1 MREEQEQAKEALI
14 DAVVELALER
24 TRDLPP
30 DRTERLL
37 REYYRRAAPL
47 DLVGADP
54 ADRYAAALRHWQ
66 LARHR
71 TAGTTLVRVYDP
83 APVEDGWHTQH
94 TVVDLVTDD
103 MPFIVDSVVA
113 ELQRRGLTIHVLLHP
128 VALVHRSADGE
139 VVDIHRAGNGPAPS
153 PDPSGGRVPEGTVVF
168 RESFVHVEVDRL
180 ADAAARE
187 ELVGA
192 IRSVLDDVRA
202 ATGDW
207 SAMRDRAMALADD
220 LDRPAPP
227 GVDPDEWRE
236 AAALLRWLVADNF
249 TFLAFRS
256 YDLVAT
262 TSGDELVSVAG
273 SGLGLQRAAP
283 SSVTPLGLLSP
294 RIAQLARAPRVLNLT
309 KTNAVSRVHRA
320 VPFDYVGVK
329 RFAPDGTVLGEDRFL
344 GLYTARAYAAPLADV
359 PVVRRSVAMVR
370 ERAGFLPGSHDASQL
385 QQVLAT
391 LPRDE
396 LLQFSAEE
404 LYETALGIVDL
415 RDRRTVSLFVRREPY
430 GRWLSCLVLVPRDRF
445 NTAVRLKMQQ
455 VLLEAYRGTS
465 CTFSTVIGDE
475 PLARVHL
482 QIRTAAGPD
491 DELPDTG
498 VVRARLERLTTSWHD
513 RLRASLLEVLG
524 EQQGLALFSRYQH
537 RLPGAYEDDVLPDAA
552 VADLQ
557 ALEALGPDDL
567 AARLLQPLEAP
578 EGELRLRIYRSGSP
592 VDLSAVLP
600 LLHDL
605 GARVLDERPY
615 EIRDPDGPSR
625 WIYDMGLA
633 VPGDL
638 SDHER
643 RRLVEDAFVA
653 AWRSDVDSDGF
664 AGLAALAGLAWQEVE
679 VVRACARY
687 LRQIGTPFSPA
698 YLEQALLRN
707 PTIAAGLARLFA
719 LRFDPALVAQPGSSE
734 ELDAVRLHLD
744 GLVDAV
750 ASLDEDRILRSF
762 RSVLEATV
770 RTNHYRRDGSGGA
783 RAALALKLDPC
794 LLPEVPKPV
803 PAHEIFV
810 SSPRV
815 EGVHLR
821 MGRVARGGLRW
832 SERREDYR
840 TEVLGLVKAQSV
852 KNAVI
857 VPVGAKGGFVCL
869 RLPAGADRATTMA
882 HVALCYDEFV
892 SALLDVTDDLVDGA
906 AVPPERVVRHDGDDP
921 YLVVAAD
928 KGTASFSDR
937 ANALAAAR
945 GFWLGDAFA
954 SGGSVGYDHK
964 KLAITARGAWVSVQ
978 RHFRELGIDADRD
991 PITVAGIG
999 DMSGDVFGN
1008 GLLRSPHVRLVA
1020 AFDHRHVFLD
1030 PDPDPAASFAERR
1043 RLFDLPGSSWAD
1055 YDPALL
1061 SPGGGVFARSLKSV
1075 QLTPEVRAL
1084 LAVDAEELT
1093 PAELIQAVLCA
1104 PVDLLWNG
1112 GIGTYVKAST
1122 ERHTD
1127 VGDRANDTVRVDG
1140 RDLRCRV
1147 VAEGGNL
1154 GFTQRG
1160 RIEYARA
1167 GGRSNTDAI
1176 DNSGGVDCSDH
1187 EVNLKILL
1195 DGLVTA
1201 GELTRRHRDELLLS
1215 LADEVCDHVLAD
1227 NDAQTG
1233 ALSSALAQAP
1243 GMVDVH
1249 VRHMHWLEREAG
1261 LDRELEALPRDDELV
1276 ERGTHGEGLTRPELA
1291 VLLAYTKNRI
1301 TTELVASD
1309 LPDDPA
1315 FTDDLAGYFPRPVR
1329 ERFAARLSSH
1339 PLRRELVA
1347 TVVTNRLVNRAGL
1360 SMAHRIAEQTSAP
1373 MAEIARAHTA
1383 AWRIYGLDE
1392 VWDAIE
1398 ALDLQVAAEVQTAM
1412 VLDVK
1417 RVAERASRW
1426 ILRNRPAPVD
1436 VDGAVAELQGP
1447 TTTLVGLL
1455 PSVALGSDQLRLTAS
1470 TAELVAEGVPGA
1482 LAARVA
1488 ALELADVA
1496 LDLATT
1502 ARRSGAPLEQVARV
1516 RFLLDDRLGLAWL
1529 RDRILELPRS
1539 DRWGSLARTALA
1551 DDFRHETAAMTAM
1564 VLAGAAP
1571 DADPAV
1577 LVDAWLVG
1585 AAAGVARASAVL
1597 DELRSAEVQ
1606 DLARVSVALRELRH
1620 LTR

>member
-24 TRDLPP
+24 TRELPP

-71 TAGTTLVRVYDP
+71 MPGTTLVRVYDP

-94 TVVDLVTDD
+94 TVVDVVTDD

-113 ELQRRGLTIHVLLHP
+113 ELQRRGITVHVLLHP
-128 VALVHRSADGE
+128 VALVHRSEDGE
-139 VVDIHRAGNGPAPS
+139 VVDIHRAGNGGPAAEGPAPA
-153 PDPSGGRVPEGTVVF
+153 GVLVC

-180 ADAAARE
+180 ADAAGRD
-187 ELVGA
+187 ELDRA

-202 ATGDW
+202 ATHDW
-207 SAMRDRAMALADD
+207 SAMRDRAMALADE

-236 AAALLRWLVADNF
+236 AAVLLRWLVADNF
-249 TFLAFRS
+249 TFLAFRA
-256 YDLVAT
+256 YDLVET
-262 TSGDELVSVAG
+262 TSGDELVSVSG
-273 SGLGLQRAAP
+273 SGLGLQRDAP
-283 SSVTPLGLLSP
+283 SSVTSLAALSP
-294 RIAQLARAPRVLNLT
+294 SIARLARAPRVLNLT

-359 PVVRRSVAMVR
+359 PVVRRSVALVR

-396 LLQFSAEE
+396 LLQFSADE

-445 NTAVRLKMQQ
+445 NTDVRLRMQQ

-482 QIRTAAGPD
+482 QIRTVAPPD
-491 DELPDTG
+491 EELPDPG
-498 VVRARLERLTTSWHD
+498 VVRARLERLTTSWRD

-524 EQQGLALFSRYQH
+524 EQQGLALFARYQH

-567 AARLLQPLEAP
+567 TARLLQPLEAP

-615 EIRDPDGPSR
+615 EIRDAEAPSL

-653 AWRSDVDSDGF
+653 AWRTEVESDGF
-664 AGLAALAGLAWQEVE
+664 AGLVALAGLTWQEVE

-707 PTIAAGLARLFA
+707 PTIAAGLARLFT
-719 LRFDPALVAQPGSSE
+719 LRFDPALVALPAMSD
-734 ELDAVRLHLD
+734 ELVVLRARLD
-744 GLVDAV
+744 ELVDEV
-750 ASLDEDRILRSF
+750 SSLDEDRILRSF
-762 RSVLEATV
+762 RSVIEATV
-770 RTNHYRRDGSGGA
+770 RTNHYRRDGGEGGS
-783 RAALALKLDPC
+783 RAALALKLDPS
-794 LLPEVPKPV
+794 LVPEVPKPV

-840 TEVLGLVKAQSV
+840 TEILGLVKAQSV

-869 RLPAGADRATTMA
+869 RLPAGADRSATMA
-882 HVALCYDEFV
+882 HVGACYDEFV

-906 AVPPERVVRHDGDDP
+906 AVPPEGVVRYDGDDP

-937 ANALAAAR
+937 ANALATAR

-978 RHFRELGIDADRD
+978 RHFRELGVDADRD
-991 PITVAGIG
+991 PITVVGIG

-1030 PDPDPAASFAERR
+1030 PAPDPAASFAERR

-1061 SPGGGVFARSLKSV
+1061 SQGGGVFARTLKSV
-1075 QLTPEVRAL
+1075 PLTAEVRDL
-1084 LAVDAEELT
+1084 LAVDHELLT
-1093 PAELIQAVLCA
+1093 PAELIRAILCA

-1112 GIGTYVKAST
+1112 GIGTYVKAAT
-1122 ERHTD
+1122 ERHAD
-1127 VGDRANDTVRVDG
+1127 VGDRANDAVRIDG
-1140 RDLRCRV
+1140 CDLRCRV
-1147 VAEGGNL
+1147 VGEGGNL

-1167 GGRSNTDAI
+1167 GGRINTDAI

-1195 DGLVTA
+1195 DGLVAA

-1249 VRHMHWLEREAG
+1249 VRHMHWLEHEAG
-1261 LDRELEALPRDDELV
+1261 LDRELEFLPRDDELV
-1276 ERGTHGEGLTRPELA
+1276 ERGTHGEGLSRPELA

-1301 TTELVASD
+1301 TAELVASD
-1309 LPDDPA
+1309 LPDDAA
-1315 FTDDLAGYFPRPVR
+1315 FSGDLAGYFPRPVR
-1329 ERFAARLSSH
+1329 ERFAARLATH

-1360 SMAHRIAEQTSAP
+1360 SMAHRIGEQTSAP

-1383 AWRIYGLDE
+1383 AWRIYDLDE

-1398 ALDLQVAAEVQTAM
+1398 ALDHRVAAEVQTAM

-1417 RVAERASRW
+1417 RVAERATRW

-1436 VDGAVAELQGP
+1436 VEAAVAELQGP
-1447 TTTLVGLL
+1447 VAALAALL
-1455 PSVALGSDQLRLTAS
+1455 PSVALGSDHARLATSA
-1470 TAELVAEGVPGA
+1470 ARLEAAGVPA
-1482 LAARVA
+1482 SLAAQMA
-1488 ALELADVA
+1488 GLELADVA
-1496 LDLATT
+1496 LDLAST
-1502 ARRSGAPLEQVARV
+1502 ARRSGSPLEQVARV

-1539 DRWGSLARTALA
+1539 DRWASLARTALA
-1551 DDFRHETAAMTAM
+1551 DDFRHESAAMTAA
-1564 VLAGAAP
+1564 VLADATP
-1571 DADPAV
+1571 EADPV
-1577 LVDAWLVG
+1577 GLVDGWLDG
-1585 AAAGVARASAVL
+1585 AAAGVARARTVL
-1597 DELRSAEVQ
+1597 DELRAAEVQ
-1606 DLARVSVALRELRH
+1606 DLARVSVALREVRQLAR
-1620 LTR
+1620 

>member
-24 TRDLPP
+24 TRELPP

-71 TAGTTLVRVYDP
+71 MPGTTVVRVYDP

-94 TVVDLVTDD
+94 TVVDVVTDD

-113 ELQRRGLTIHVLLHP
+113 ELQRRGLTVHVLLHP
-128 VALVHRSADGE
+128 VALVQRSADGE
-139 VVDIHRAGNGPAPS
+139 VVDIHRAGNGGAGLESPTPAS
-153 PDPSGGRVPEGTVVF
+153 VLVC

-180 ADAAARE
+180 ADAAARD
-187 ELVGA
+187 ELDRA

-202 ATGDW
+202 ATADW
-207 SAMRDRAMALADD
+207 SAMRDRAMALADE
-220 LDRPAPP
+220 LDRPVPP
-227 GVDPDEWRE
+227 GVDADEWRE
-236 AAALLRWLVADNF
+236 AAAFLRWLVADNF

-256 YDLVAT
+256 YDLVET

-273 SGLGLQRAAP
+273 SGLGLQRDAP
-283 SSVTPLGLLSP
+283 SSVTPLAALSP
-294 RIAQLARAPRVLNLT
+294 SIARLARAPRVLNLT

-320 VPFDYVGVK
+320 VPSDYVGVK

-396 LLQFSAEE
+396 LMQFSADE

-445 NTAVRLKMQQ
+445 STDVRLKMQQ
-455 VLLEAYRGTS
+455 VLLEVYRGTS

-475 PLARVHL
+475 PLARLHL
-482 QIRTAAGPD
+482 QIRTTAGPD
-491 DELPDTG
+491 EELPDTG
-498 VVRARLERLTTSWHD
+498 VVRARLERLTTSWMD

-524 EQQGLALFSRYQH
+524 EQQGLALFARYQH

-557 ALEALGPDDL
+557 ALEDLGADDL
-567 AARLLQPLEAP
+567 AARLLQPLETP

-615 EIRDPDGPSR
+615 EIRDTDGPSR

-633 VPGDL
+633 VPGDV
-638 SDHER
+638 SDPER

-653 AWRSDVDSDGF
+653 AWRTDVESDGF
-664 AGLAALAGLAWQEVE
+664 AGLVALAGLTWQEVE

-707 PTIAAGLARLFA
+707 PPIAAGLARLFA
-719 LRFDPALVAQPGSSE
+719 LRFDPALVSQPGTPDE
-734 ELDAVRLHLD
+734 LAAVRAHLDA
-744 GLVDAV
+744 LVDAV
-750 ASLDEDRILRSF
+750 SSLDEDRILRSF
-762 RSVLEATV
+762 RSVIEATV

-783 RAALALKLDPC
+783 RRAALALKLDPSSV
-794 LLPEVPKPV
+794 PEVPKPV

-840 TEVLGLVKAQSV
+840 TEILGLVKAQSV

-869 RLPAGADRATTMA
+869 RLPTGADRSTTMA
-882 HVALCYDEFV
+882 HVAACYDEFV
-892 SALLDVTDDLVDGA
+892 SALLDVTDDLVDGV
-906 AVPPERVVRHDGDDP
+906 AVPPEGVVRHDGDDP

-928 KGTASFSDR
+928 KGTAAFSDR
-937 ANALAAAR
+937 ANALATGR

-1030 PDPDPAASFAERR
+1030 PTPDPAASFAERR

-1055 YDPALL
+1055 YDAALL

-1075 QLTPEVRAL
+1075 HLTPEVRAL
-1084 LAVDAEELT
+1084 LGVDAEVLT
-1093 PAELIQAVLCA
+1093 PVELIRAVLRA

-1112 GIGTYVKAST
+1112 GIGTYVKAAT
-1122 ERHTD
+1122 ERHAD
-1127 VGDRANDTVRVDG
+1127 VGDRANDAVRVDG

-1147 VAEGGNL
+1147 VGEGGNL

-1160 RIEYARA
+1160 RIEYARS
-1167 GGRSNTDAI
+1167 GGRINTDAI

-1195 DGLVTA
+1195 DGLVAA

-1261 LDRELEALPRDDELV
+1261 LDRELEFLPRDDELV
-1276 ERGTHGEGLTRPELA
+1276 ERGMHGEGLSRPELA

-1301 TTELVASD
+1301 TAELVASD
-1309 LPDDPA
+1309 LPDDAA
-1315 FTDDLAGYFPRPVR
+1315 FSGDLAGYFPRPVR
-1329 ERFAARLSSH
+1329 ERFAARLAAH

-1383 AWRIYGLDE
+1383 AWRIYDLDE

-1398 ALDLQVAAEVQTAM
+1398 ALDLEVASGVQTAM

-1417 RVAERASRW
+1417 RVAERATRW

-1436 VDGAVAELQGP
+1436 VEAAVAELQGP
-1447 TTTLVGLL
+1447 VATLAGLL
-1455 PSVALGSDQLRLTAS
+1455 PSVALGADHERLTA
-1470 TAELVAEGVPGA
+1470 TAADLEAAGVPGT

-1488 ALELADVA
+1488 GLQLADVA
-1496 LDLATT
+1496 LDLAST

-1551 DDFRHETAAMTAM
+1551 DDFRHETAAMTAT
-1564 VLAGAAP
+1564 VLTGGTP
-1571 DADPAV
+1571 DADPEA
-1577 LVDAWLVG
+1577 LVDAWLDG
-1585 AAAGVARASAVL
+1585 AAAGVARARAVL
-1597 DELRSAEVQ
+1597 DDLRTAEVQ
-1606 DLARVSVALRELRH
+1606 DLARVSVALRELRQ
-1620 LTR
+1620 LAR